1 MTAEGAE
8 DSAKAVTLYFNS
20 ISVVVIIKYIYS
32 LVPYSSDF
40 MYIAQNHNHIAS
52 VDFTISTVSDII
64 VDVLLCWEW
73 IGEREREREKPLK
86 GAKKKMEETSGGAT

>member
-20 ISVVVIIKYIYS
+20 ISEVVIIKYIYS
-32 LVPYSSDF
+32 LVPYFSDF

-52 VDFTISTVSDII
+52 VDLQSVQ
-64 VDVLLCWEW
+64 
-73 IGEREREREKPLK
+73 
-86 GAKKKMEETSGGAT
+86 